1 MSNLDVDK
9 WFTKTQ
15 KYMYGIELSC
25 QPVQYVVSTFQMT
38 SDF

>member
-1 MSNLDVDK
+1 
-9 WFTKTQ
+9 
-15 KYMYGIELSC
+15 MYGIELSC